1 MEPILNKQEIADLL
15 AAIKEGQVSLDL
27 EKEDKSHFSKKCS
40 PLNLFQAGA
49 LKDELS
55 RLPNFDII
63 LDNFAQNLGISLT
76 NHLQRNFSITRT
88 SMDSSHFLDFLLEHK
103 DVGAIAVLDVS
114 PLKQGALILI
124 DAHMC
129 FSMVEVL
136 LGASPEIEP
145 LKLERKLT
153 SIELKVVASII
164 SKGCDDLNRSFSQLI
179 ELDSTLLKIESN
191 SRLVSITDP
200 DAEIL
205 VGTFAISVG
214 EISGEMK
221 IVFPVATLDPL
232 KDGLKDLLN
241 VSKSKKGLWTEIL
254 EHEVTG
260 IMAEITA
267 QSGTVTMSVNQIL
280 DLQVGDILFLD
291 YNPNDPLKVLVEDE
305 HKFYAIP
312 GTHSGKKAINITGVH
327 DQGV

>member
-1 MEPILNKQEIADLL
+1 MEPILSKQEIAELL
-15 AAIKEGQVSLDL
+15 KAIKEGKVSLDL
-27 EKEDKSHFSKKCS
+27 EKDDKTKLTPQYS
-40 PLNLFQAGA
+40 PLNLFQASA

-76 NHLQRNFSITRT
+76 NHLQRNFSVSRT

-124 DAHMC
+124 DTHMC
-129 FSMVEVL
+129 FAMVEIL

-145 LKLERKLT
+145 LQLQRKLT
-153 SIELKVVASII
+153 SIELKVVASIV
-164 SKGCDDLNRSFSQLI
+164 SKGCDDLNRAFTQLI
-179 ELDSTLLKIESN
+179 ELDSSLLKIESN

-205 VGTFAISVG
+205 IGTFAISVG
-214 EISGEMK
+214 EISGELK

-232 KDGLKDLLN
+232 KEGLKDLLS

-254 EHEVTG
+254 EK
-260 IMAEITA
+260 EIEGVMTELVA
-267 QSGTVTMSVNQIL
+267 QSGAVTMSVNEIL
-280 DLQVGDILFLD
+280 DLKEGDILYLD
-291 YNPNDPLKVLVEDE
+291 YNPNDPLKVMIENE

-312 GTHSGKKAINITGVH
+312 GTHGGKKAINITGVH
-327 DQGV
+327 EQGV